1 MIPSEAIYA
10 VYRQRLE
17 SITTANGYSS
27 DAGAEL
33 YEGWLAHALVMD
45 QQQAFPF
52 IALQPGDDRRASK
65 SSGGRL
71 VREVSHQ
78 IIVAEKAGA
87 GVALKLQRHLHDLIN
102 ALADRN
108 NMEQL
113 AGHALDSEVGD
124 AEYNIPEDGYP
135 VAWVALTVTA
145 RYQMTLEPKT

>member
-10 VYRQRLE
+10 EYRRRLE

-27 DAGAEL
+27 DAGEEI
-33 YEGWLAHALVMD
+33 YEGWLAQALIMD
-45 QQQAFPF
+45 EQQPLPF
-52 IALQPGDDRRASK
+52 IAMQPGEDRRANK

-71 VREVSHQ
+71 VREVTHH
-78 IIVAEKAGA
+78 IIVAEKAEA
-87 GVALKLQRHLHDLIN
+87 GVALKLQRHLDDLIN

-113 AGHALDSEVGD
+113 GGNAIDSEVLD
-124 AEYNIPEDGYP
+124 AEYNIPEDSYP

-145 RYQMTLEPKT
+145 KYQMTLEPKT